1 MTKINCIETFTVK
14 VPGKEYVYHGDIEIS
29 MFPHVILKVSTDED
43 IIGLG
48 EAHAWPYLELPEGE
62 LRIMCDYLIGK
73 DPLEINLQ
81 TICKIIEART
91 GLRAYSGPAFEMA
104 LHDIVGKL
112 RDVPVWKLFGGR
124 FRDKVPVSY
133 CMGDKPAEEAAKEA
147 EEAVKRGFKA
157 IKMKGWNAEEDVV
170 RIKAVAEAAGPEV
183 GIRIDANTG
192 WERPSVVVKLAK
204 QIENYNIESF
214 ESPIPQWNLDAYAL
228 LRQQINIPIMLHLSA
243 PFEVVNAV
251 KKEAC
256 DYINFGELA
265 SFYEVRTAA
274 AIAETAGIPMEL
286 GSGYDSAIGD
296 SATAHIAA
304 ATRNVTLPCDLIG
317 NFLHEDDLVVEPI
330 KIRDGY
336 IEVSEKPG
344 LGIELD
350 EKAIEKY
357 TVRKKSF
364 P

>member
-1 MTKINCIETFTVK
+1 
-14 VPGKEYVYHGDIEIS
+14 
-29 MFPHVILKVSTDED
+29 
-43 IIGLG
+43 
-48 EAHAWPYLELPEGE
+48 
-62 LRIMCDYLIGK
+62 
-73 DPLEINLQ
+73 
-81 TICKIIEART
+81 
-91 GLRAYSGPAFEMA
+91 MA

-274 AIAETAGIPMEL
+274 AIA
-286 GSGYDSAIGD
+286 
-296 SATAHIAA
+296 
-304 ATRNVTLPCDLIG
+304 PCDLIG